1 MTRHSMHIRNWLKTI
16 EIFTVFGSAIGTIVA
31 AITQEAV
38 YATTP
43 LALAFS
49 LSLFNRQELERRNR
63 RINMDLVQQV
73 QQLSRRIQFI
83 EERLSTHALA
93 PGELN
98 RVTDKIGNHSQEIV
112 NLQQSVSALMMLQ
125 NQFSEVNHTVDTLVK
140 QIKDRPELEESY
152 LHDYLIR
159 FKREVENKLIDLDE
173 RTEVLLEKQD

>member
-1 MTRHSMHIRNWLKTI
+1 MHIRNWLKTT
-16 EIFTVFGSAIGTIVA
+16 EILAVFGSAIGTIVA

-49 LSLFNRQELERRNR
+49 LSLFNRQALERRNR

-73 QQLSRRIQFI
+73 QQLSRRMQFI
-83 EERLSTHALA
+83 EESLSTRAFS
-93 PGELN
+93 PSELK
-98 RVTDKIGNHSQEIV
+98 RVTATIGDHSQEIV

-125 NQFSEVNHTVDTLVK
+125 TQFTEVNHTVDTLVK
-140 QIKDRPELEESY
+140 QLEDRPELEESY
-152 LHDYLIR
+152 LHDSLIR